1 MEIRKGCRGEIMKNK
16 ITKGYLIM
24 LLGVAMGDSKCLIV
38 PAALIAAGLW
48 LIYKGGGF
56 GWTEPDTTQ
65 RN

>member
-1 MEIRKGCRGEIMKNK
+1 MKNK